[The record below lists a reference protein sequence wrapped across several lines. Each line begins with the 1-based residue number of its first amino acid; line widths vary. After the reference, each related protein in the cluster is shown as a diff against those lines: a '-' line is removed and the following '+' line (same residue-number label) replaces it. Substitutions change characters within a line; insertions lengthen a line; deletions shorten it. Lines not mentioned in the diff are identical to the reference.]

1 MAGTASDYHRGDMEI
16 TEQAATF
23 HGFIVMT
30 KWGSLMIAVGVLF
43 LALFLCAHVGFF
55 QAAGAA
61 FVVAVAGVLLLRS
74 KPAAGH

>member
-23 HGFIVMT
+23 HGFIVRT
-30 KWGSLMIAVGVLF
+30 KWGSLMIAVGGLF
-43 LALFLCAHVGFF
+43 RALFLCAHVGFF